1 MLKTLPRREDVPLEY
16 TWDLESMYPSPEA
29 WEEAFNNLE
38 RALPQLA
45 SLQSRLGESPASL
58 KAYFELFERL
68 GPEMYKLYNYA
79 GRRFD
84 VDTTN
89 QANAARV
96 SRAQGLAARFMAAI
110 AFAEPELLAL
120 TPETINQFM
129 AEEPALKRYR
139 HYFDNLMRLKPHVR
153 SAEVEAVMA
162 QASDALSTPA
172 NIYTVLANADLKFG
186 DARTSKNRR
195 VQVAQGNIDELLSS
209 PDRTLR
215 KSAWERF
222 ADGFLSMK
230 NTFAEIMAGKVKAT
244 VLRAR
249 VHNYPD
255 SLSAALAP
263 SNIPAQVFHN
273 VIDACNRH
281 LDIWHRYWE
290 VRRRALG
297 LEKME
302 VCDVFAPLAKPP
314 RVTYKQAVRWIV
326 EGLRPLGAAY
336 VRAVKRGLTTERW
349 VDVYPNLGKRDGAYS
364 AGSYGT
370 KPYIFM
376 SYSEQGLS
384 SLSTLAHEIGH
395 SMHTLLTCQSQ
406 PFIYSEYSIFAAEV
420 TSNFN
425 QALVR
430 AHLLKLDRGRDFE
443 IAVIQEAMDN
453 FHRYLFLMPINAQFE
468 HWMHTT
474 VEQGGALTA
483 DAMSAKLV
491 ELFRRGYGDAVALDE
506 PRVGVTWMQ
515 FSHFFADYYVW
526 QYASGISAA
535 NALADAVLSGEP
547 GVVARYLDFLKA
559 GSAMYPLD
567 ALKMAGIDMTQ
578 PEPLDRA
585 FQVLARFVSRLEQ
598 LVG

>member
-1 MLKTLPRREDVPLEY
+1 MPKTLPRREDVPLEY

-45 SLQSRLGESPASL
+45 SLQGRLGESPASL

-443 IAVIQEAMDN
+443 IAVVQEAMDN

>member
-1 MLKTLPRREDVPLEY
+1 MPKTLPRREDVPLEY

-45 SLQSRLGESPASL
+45 SLQGRLGESPASL

-120 TPETINQFM
+120 TPEAINQFM

-443 IAVIQEAMDN
+443 IAVVQEAMDN

-491 ELFRRGYGDAVALDE
+491 ELFRRGYGDTVALDE

-578 PEPLDRA
+578 PEPLERA

>member
-1 MLKTLPRREDVPLEY
+1 MPKTLPRREDVPLEY

-45 SLQSRLGESPASL
+45 SLQGRLGESPASL

-326 EGLRPLGAAY
+326 EGLRPLGTAY

-443 IAVIQEAMDN
+443 IAVVQEAMDN

>member
-1 MLKTLPRREDVPLEY
+1 MPKTLPRREDVPLEY

-45 SLQSRLGESPASL
+45 SLQGRLGESPASL

-443 IAVIQEAMDN
+443 IAVVQEAMDN

-578 PEPLDRA
+578 PEPLERA

>member
-1 MLKTLPRREDVPLEY
+1 MPKTLPRREDVPLEY

-45 SLQSRLGESPASL
+45 SLQGRLGESPASL
-58 KAYFELFERL
+58 KAYFELFEWL

-420 TSNFN
+420 ASNFN

-547 GVVARYLDFLKA
+547 GVIARYLDFLKA

-578 PEPLDRA
+578 PEPLERT